1 MLYNRELT
9 QILNYNAFR
18 HAKNIVQTRIHTYI
32 YMSSWAA
39 GKKPIFYQRFMQQ
52 DDNKNKYFAKVII
65 FSEGAL
71 PRSEALPQGTLPRS
85 FKDDL
90 CLCA

>member
-1 MLYNRELT
+1 
-9 QILNYNAFR
+9 
-18 HAKNIVQTRIHTYI
+18 
-32 YMSSWAA
+32 MSSWAA

-90 CLCA
+90 CLRA